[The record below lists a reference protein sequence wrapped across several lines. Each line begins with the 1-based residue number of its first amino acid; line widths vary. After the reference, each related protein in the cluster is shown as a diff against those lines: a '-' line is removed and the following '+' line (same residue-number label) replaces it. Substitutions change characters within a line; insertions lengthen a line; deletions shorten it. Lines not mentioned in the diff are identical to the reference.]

1 MTSDTAP
8 GTQPGLSSG
17 PVTGRHPFFG
27 LGLAACAALLLSPD
41 TLFMRWSE
49 MDGFAMLAW
58 RGLLTALVLLGVFV
72 LFTRERRAALRAAT
86 GAVGLTVIATQTV
99 NTTLFSLS
107 VSIAPVSVVLF
118 GVATTPIWAAVFGRF
133 ILHEPTRKTTWIT
146 IFAVMTGIGIA
157 VLTGPDGRPALSA
170 PVMLGAL
177 GGLTVGASLA
187 LTFVLLRRASGLSIL
202 LVVGLGSLIS
212 GLGGLLVAGDTV
224 FDGTLWAIAISGL
237 VLLPV
242 SFFSLSFASRYTNAS
257 NVSLLLLLETVL
269 GPLFVWAGAGEAP
282 TGAMLIGGAIV
293 VASLAAYLLSESRR
307 RAM

>member
-1 MTSDTAP
+1 
-8 GTQPGLSSG
+8 
-17 PVTGRHPFFG
+17 
-27 LGLAACAALLLSPD
+27 
-41 TLFMRWSE
+41 
-49 MDGFAMLAW
+49 MLAW

-133 ILHEPTRKTTWIT
+133 ILNEPTRKTTWIT